1 MSAPNTA
8 HIERNR
14 LPNLW
19 EVLSRTTKAPVDLYS
34 FYIYMRDTQRS
45 VDYLDFW
52 LDVSQ
57 HMSLC
62 RHYVRG
68 LRRSVLIDTPDAA
81 SKRSSAI
88 LGDYPDTSYMGPSYT
103 DRGRDDSV
111 AGPSTFERKST
122 SDQRLSAFLRENG
135 TGIKHSPT
143 NSRGSANSNEP
154 TPPSEQPPR
163 PSFMASS
170 QSGSPAN
177 ESSPGT
183 SNVGRADIRASAE
196 KILYTYLLAGS
207 EREIILP
214 VGILDDITMA
224 IERDGRD
231 DPEVFDA
238 AKDYVF
244 QAMERDAFPGFLRMK
259 ALGNVVQP
267 GMLLRLIAG
276 LVSLFA
282 AFWTAFVLIFLDYG
296 RATRCWLILPFLV
309 GIYFLASHQY
319 MLDPLL
325 ALAGYSEYTFMHF
338 QRVKEPF
345 VRKLLNKRALMCLGV
360 IFLITA
366 ALCLLFILVPGR
378 RL

>member
-1 MSAPNTA
+1 MSAPIPA
-8 HIERNR
+8 QFERNR

-19 EVLSRTTKAPVDLYS
+19 EVLSRSTRAPVDLYS

-68 LRRSVLIDTPDAA
+68 LRRSVLIDTPEQQ

-88 LGDYPDTSYMGPSYT
+88 LGDYSEAYSPAL

-111 AGPSTFERKST
+111 AGPSKLERKST

-143 NSRGSANSNEP
+143 NSRGSNGSNEP
-154 TPPSEQPPR
+154 TPPSEAPPR
-163 PSFMASS
+163 PSFVTGS

-183 SNVGRADIRASAE
+183 SVGRADIRASAE

-214 VGILDDITMA
+214 VGILDDITTA

-267 GMLLRLIAG
+267 SMLLRLIVG
-276 LVSLFA
+276 LVALFG
-282 AFWTAFVLIFLDYG
+282 AFWTSFILIFLDYD
-296 RATRCWLILPFLV
+296 RATRCWVILPFVV

-325 ALAGYSEYTFMHF
+325 ALAGYSEYTFMTF
-338 QRVKEPF
+338 QRIKEPF

-360 IFLITA
+360 IFAITA

>member
-1 MSAPNTA
+1 M
-8 HIERNR
+8 ERNR

-19 EVLSRTTKAPVDLYS
+19 EVLSRSTRAPVDLYS
-34 FYIYMRDTQRS
+34 FYIYMRDTQRA

-68 LRRSVLIDTPDAA
+68 LRRSVLVDTPELG

-88 LGDYPDTSYMGPSYT
+88 LGNDHDGFFR
-103 DRGRDDSV
+103 DRDDSV

-135 TGIKHSPT
+135 GNKHSPAH
-143 NSRGSANSNEP
+143 SRGSNQSNEN
-154 TPPSEQPPR
+154 TPGSEVPPR
-163 PSFMASS
+163 PSFVYHSSS
-170 QSGSPAN
+170 QSNSPAN
-177 ESSPGT
+177 EGSPGT
-183 SNVGRADIRASAE
+183 NVARADIRASAE

-214 VGILDDITMA
+214 AGILDDITNA

-244 QAMERDAFPGFLRMK
+244 QAMERDAFPGFLRQK
-259 ALGNVVQP
+259 ALGNIVHP
-267 GMLLRLIAG
+267 SMMLRLIVG
-276 LVSLFA
+276 LVALFA
-282 AFWTAFVLIFLDYG
+282 ALWTSFILIFLDYS
-296 RATRCWLILPFLV
+296 RRTRCWLILPFTV
-309 GIYFLASHQY
+309 GIYFLVSHQY
-319 MLDPLL
+319 MLDPIL
-325 ALAGYSEYTFMHF
+325 ALLGVSEYTFMAF

-345 VRKLLNKRALMCLGV
+345 VRRLLNKRAITCLGV

-366 ALCLLFILVPGR
+366 ALCLIFILVPGK